1 LSTFI
6 YMSGMVLYGLFT
18 FILEYHSKNKEK
30 YSVVKYRI
38 IYVLLFI
45 LSILPLT
52 LISGL
57 RYNVGTDYNHTYAP
71 HFIDENW
78 DYSEFLFIWVN
89 QFLRLFTSNP
99 VILFLFMATVTH
111 TFLQLAI
118 TRISPRWWFSA
129 VLVVCINF
137 FSVSLNQSR
146 QMMSVAIYA
155 YAFTFIHEHKL
166 VKYLIFAILAGL
178 FHYGCLILI
187 PVYFIF
193 NFKFVKKYYLGIF
206 IVTLFL
212 VPAMCLCFKQVILHT
227 KYEYYFTNPNYY
239 TNQSI
244 EAYFIASL
252 IVEGFAILWADN
264 LIKKYGDLAI
274 GLILLNGIALCIGF
288 ASFFIKINELTA
300 RTYLL
305 FSFGQVFLIPMIVE
319 SEDNYWMKWYIVIA
333 LVSTVTLSSSYVI
346 YRQLH
351 HEIFPYRWIFNK

>member
-1 LSTFI
+1 
-6 YMSGMVLYGLFT
+6 MSGMVLYGLFT

-71 HFIDENW
+71 HFIDKNW

-300 RTYLL
+300 R
-305 FSFGQVFLIPMIVE
+305 I
-319 SEDNYWMKWYIVIA
+319 
-333 LVSTVTLSSSYVI
+333 
-346 YRQLH
+346 
-351 HEIFPYRWIFNK
+351 

>member
-1 LSTFI
+1 MSTFI
-6 YMSGMVLYGLFT
+6 YISGMVLYGLFT

-71 HFIDENW
+71 HFIDKNW

-99 VILFLFMATVTH
+99 VILFLFMAAVTH

-118 TRISPRWWFSA
+118 IRISPRWWFSA

-166 VKYLIFAILAGL
+166 VKYLIFSILAGL

-187 PVYFIF
+187 PIYFLF
-193 NFKFVKKYYLGIF
+193 NIEFVKKHYF
-206 IVTLFL
+206 IIAVVLFL
-212 VPAMCLCFKQVILHT
+212 ITPLFCICFKQIALHT
-227 KYEYYFTNPNYY
+227 KYEYYFNDPFYYNY
-239 TNQSI
+239 QSI
-244 EAYFIASL
+244 DAYFIAAL
-252 IVEGFAILWADN
+252 IVEGFTIIWLNKLITKYDN
-264 LIKKYGDLAI
+264 LAI
-274 GLILLNGIALCIGF
+274 VLFLLNTLALCIGF
-288 ASFFIKINELTA
+288 ASFFIKISELMS
-300 RTYLL
+300 RLYLL
-305 FSFGQVFLIPMIVE
+305 FSFGQIFLIPMIVE
-319 SEDNYWMKWYIVIA
+319 SENNYFIKWCIVII
-333 LVSTVTLSSSYVI
+333 LVSTVTLASSYVV

-351 HEIFPYRWIFNK
+351 HEIFPYHWIFNK